1 MRNDVMSSQHQ
12 QNELDELLV
21 RKPLNIGQWVC
32 VGALYVIL
40 LLLVS
45 FIIYISSTWNKDR
58 VNEYT

>member
-12 QNELDELLV
+12 QNDSDELLV